1 MDSLDFMEGFLKAQ
15 LPAWKLE
22 KEHSKKPLAGPVVTV
37 SRQTGCGAEAIVQRI
52 AKEFGLTLYSWEIV
66 EQIAKDAHVSEQV
79 VATLDE
85 KNQSALNDWLASFEG
100 DRGLSS
106 YQYWECLRKIVFA
119 IAAHG
124 NAVILGR
131 AGNFLLPP
139 GKRIGLC
146 LVAPLD
152 VRVRNVIEKLG
163 LSEKQARER
172 IAKTEQEHELFV
184 REYFLTDIRDATHYH
199 ITINTA
205 LVKPETIV
213 EIVKVILK
221 SLS

>member
-1 MDSLDFMEGFLKAQ
+1 MDSLDFMGGFLKAQ
-15 LPAWKLE
+15 IPAWRLQ
-22 KEHSKKPLAGPVVTV
+22 KEYLKSLVGPVITV
-37 SRQTGCGAEAIVQRI
+37 SRQTGCDAEAIVQKI
-52 AKEFGLTLYSWEIV
+52 AKELGLALYSWEIV

-85 KNQSALNDWLASFEG
+85 KDQSALNDWLAAFEG
-100 DRGLSS
+100 EHGLSS
-106 YQYWECLRKIVFA
+106 YSYLETLKKVVFT

-131 AGNFLLPP
+131 GGNFLLPP
-139 GKRIGLC
+139 GKRLGLL

-152 VRVRNVIEKLG
+152 IRVRNTIEKLG
-163 LSEKQARER
+163 LSEKQAREH
-172 IAKTEQEHELFV
+172 IAKTEKEHRLLV
-184 REYFLTDIRDATHYH
+184 KEYFLTDIRDATHYH

-213 EIVKVILK
+213 EIVKVMLK
-221 SLS
+221 SLN

>member
-1 MDSLDFMEGFLKAQ
+1 MDSLNFMDGFLKAQ
-15 LPAWKLE
+15 IPAWRLE
-22 KEHSKKPLAGPVVTV
+22 KEHPKTLVGPVITV
-37 SRQTGCGAEAIVQRI
+37 SRQTGCGAEKIVQRI
-52 AKEFGLTLYSWEIV
+52 AKELGLSLYSWEIV

-85 KNQSALNDWLASFEG
+85 KDQSTLNDWLISFEG
-100 DRGLSS
+100 DHGLSS
-106 YQYWECLRKIVFA
+106 YRYWECLRKVVFT

-124 NAVILGR
+124 SAVILGR

-139 GKRIGLC
+139 GKRLGLC

-152 VRVRNVIEKLG
+152 VRVRNIIDKLG
-163 LSEKQARER
+163 LSEKQAREH

-184 REYFLTDIRDATHYH
+184 RERFLTDIKDAANYH

-205 LVKPETIV
+205 LVKPEAIV
-213 EIVKVILK
+213 GIVKVILK
-221 SLS
+221 SLN

>member
-1 MDSLDFMEGFLKAQ
+1 MSSLDFMDGFLKAQ

-22 KEHSKKPLAGPVVTV
+22 KEHSKKPLAGPVITV

-52 AKEFGLTLYSWEIV
+52 AKELGLTLYNWEIV
-66 EQIAKDAHVSEQV
+66 EQIAKDAHVSAQV

-152 VRVRNVIEKLG
+152 VRVKNVIEKLG
-163 LSEKQARER
+163 LSEQQAREH
-172 IAKTEQEHELFV
+172 IARTEQEHELFV
-184 REYFLTDIRDATHYH
+184 REHFLTNIKDAAHYH
-199 ITINTA
+199 VTINTA

-213 EIVKVILK
+213 GIVKVMLK
-221 SLS
+221 SLN

>member
-15 LPAWKLE
+15 LPAWRLK
-22 KEHSKKPLAGPVVTV
+22 KEHPKSLVGPVITV

-52 AKEFGLTLYSWEIV
+52 AKELGLTLYNWEIV

-85 KNQSALNDWLASFEG
+85 KDQSTLNDWLAAFEG
-100 DRGLSS
+100 DSGLSS
-106 YQYWECLRKIVFA
+106 YRYWECLRKVVFT

-139 GKRIGLC
+139 GKKLGLC

-152 VRVRNVIEKLG
+152 VRVKNVIEKLG
-163 LSEKQARER
+163 LSEKQAQEH
-172 IAKTEQEHELFV
+172 IAKTEWEHRLLV
-184 REYFLTDIRDATHYH
+184 RKYFLTDIGDATHYH
-199 ITINTA
+199 ITINTDV
-205 LVKPETIV
+205 VKPETIV

-221 SLS
+221 SLN

>member
-1 MDSLDFMEGFLKAQ
+1 MDSLNFMEGFLKAQ
-15 LPAWKLE
+15 IPAWKLE
-22 KEHSKKPLAGPVVTV
+22 KEHPKKPLVGPVITV

-52 AKEFGLTLYSWEIV
+52 AKELGLTLYSWEIV
-66 EQIAKDAHVSEQV
+66 EQIAKDTHVSEQIV
-79 VATLDE
+79 STLDE
-85 KNQSALNDWLASFEG
+85 KAQSALDDWLASFEG
-100 DRGLSS
+100 NRGLSS
-106 YQYWECLRKIVFA
+106 YGYWECLRKVVFA

-139 GKRIGLC
+139 GKRLGLC
-146 LVAPLD
+146 LVAPLET
-152 VRVRNVIEKLG
+152 RVRNVIEKLG
-163 LSEKQARER
+163 LSEQQAREH

-184 REYFLTDIRDATHYH
+184 REHFLTDIKDATHYH

-213 EIVKVILK
+213 GIVKVMLK
-221 SLS
+221 SLN

>member
-1 MDSLDFMEGFLKAQ
+1 MNSLDFMDGFLKAQ
-15 LPAWKLE
+15 IPAWQLE
-22 KEHSKKPLAGPVVTV
+22 KEHPKKSLVGPVITV
-37 SRQTGCGAEAIVQRI
+37 SRQMGCGAEAIVQRI
-52 AKEFGLTLYSWEIV
+52 AKELGLTLYSWEIV

-85 KNQSALNDWLASFEG
+85 KNQSALNDWLAAFEG

-106 YQYWECLRKIVFA
+106 YRYWECLRKVVFA

-131 AGNFLLPP
+131 GGNFLLPL
-139 GKRIGLC
+139 GKKLGLC

-163 LSEKQARER
+163 LSEKQAREH
-172 IAKTEQEHELFV
+172 IAKTEHEHRLLV
-184 REYFLTDIRDATHYH
+184 REYFLTDIGDATHYH

-221 SLS
+221 SLN